1 MYMNLKAE
9 MVRHGVR
16 DVDIAGENRNLE
28 SGFRNK
34 ISGRSEFG
42 VKQAIQIRNKFFP
55 IWTLNI
61 SLRMI
66 WQKRAQTELRRGWS
80 V

>member
-1 MYMNLKAE
+1 MYINLKAE

-16 DVDIAGENRNLE
+16 DVDIAERIGISDRA
-28 SGFRNK
+28 FRNK

-55 IWTLNI
+55 DLDVEYLFRDDLAVNNPDKT
-61 SLRMI
+61 
-66 WQKRAQTELRRGWS
+66 A
-80 V
+80 

>member
-16 DVDIAGENRNLE
+16 DVDIAERIGISDRA
-28 SGFRNK
+28 FRNK

-42 VKQAIQIRNKFFP
+42 VKQAIQIRNRFFP
-55 IWTLNI
+55 DLDVEYLFRDDLEEKNPDRT
-61 SLRMI
+61 
-66 WQKRAQTELRRGWS
+66 A
-80 V
+80 

>member
-16 DVDIAGENRNLE
+16 DVDIAERIGISDRA
-28 SGFRNK
+28 FRNK

-55 IWTLNI
+55 DLDVEYLFRDDLAVNNPDKT
-61 SLRMI
+61 
-66 WQKRAQTELRRGWS
+66 A
-80 V
+80 

>member
-1 MYMNLKAE
+1 MYINLKAE

-16 DVDIAGENRNLE
+16 DVDIAERIGISDRA
-28 SGFRNK
+28 FRNK

-55 IWTLNI
+55 DLDVEYLFRDDLAEKSPDRT
-61 SLRMI
+61 
-66 WQKRAQTELRRGWS
+66 A
-80 V
+80 

>member
-16 DVDIAGENRNLE
+16 DVDIAERIGISDRA
-28 SGFRNK
+28 FRNK

-55 IWTLNI
+55 DLDVEYLFRDDLAEKSPDRT
-61 SLRMI
+61 
-66 WQKRAQTELRRGWS
+66 A
-80 V
+80 

>member
-16 DVDIAGENRNLE
+16 DVDIAERIGISDRA
-28 SGFRNK
+28 FRNK

-55 IWTLNI
+55 DLDVEYLFRDDPSEKSPDRT
-61 SLRMI
+61 
-66 WQKRAQTELRRGWS
+66 A
-80 V
+80 